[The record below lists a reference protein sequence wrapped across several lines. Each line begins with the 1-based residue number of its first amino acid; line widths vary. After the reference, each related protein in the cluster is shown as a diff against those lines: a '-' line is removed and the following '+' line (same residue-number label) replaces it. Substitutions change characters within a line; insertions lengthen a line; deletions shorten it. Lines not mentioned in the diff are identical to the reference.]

1 MQLEQTLKSLLRD
14 VIDFPK
20 PGIVFKDIT
29 PLLANPSVRRQ
40 VVEAIADHFSKEH
53 IDVVAAVEAR
63 GFIFGM
69 LIAQELNIP
78 FVPIRKSGKLPY
90 KKIYQDYALEY
101 GIASIEMHE
110 DALMPGARV
119 LIHDDLL
126 ATGGTAAAAGNM
138 ISRLQGEVAG
148 FSFIIN
154 LAFLPGEGV
163 LTQRFGQKP
172 HYLISYS

>member
-14 VIDFPK
+14 VVDFPK

-29 PLLANPSVRRQ
+29 PLLANPPVRRL
-40 VVEAIADHFSKEH
+40 VVQAIADHFSKQR
-53 IDVVAAVEAR
+53 IDALAAVEAR

-78 FVPIRKSGKLPY
+78 FVPIRKAGKLPY
-90 KKIYQDYALEY
+90 KKIHEDYALEY
-101 GIASIEMHE
+101 GVASIEMHE
-110 DALMPGARV
+110 DALKPGARV

-138 ISRLQGEVAG
+138 IKRLHAEVAG

-154 LAFLPGEGV
+154 LAFLPGEEV
-163 LTQRFGQKP
+163 LSNRFGPKP
-172 HYLISYS
+172 HYLISYA